1 MLLESIEECLVSRI
15 KIHLNYSFYS
25 KLFKQSC
32 VNKILPLKKTL
43 HYKMLCYN
51 ITMNR
56 SKNIIRILKKS
67 YSPMSAYD
75 ILNEINRTNNVQ
87 PMTIYRAL
95 EKLMK
100 AHKIHKC
107 RQTKKY
113 FICDQDHEIDT
124 KLGILF
130 CDNCGK
136 TEEFNTDI
144 ISKQIMNKDKSNF
157 NFNNFQIEISA
168 ICKDCV

>member
-1 MLLESIEECLVSRI
+1 
-15 KIHLNYSFYS
+15 
-25 KLFKQSC
+25 
-32 VNKILPLKKTL
+32 
-43 HYKMLCYN
+43 MLCYN
-51 ITMNR
+51 ITMNFLKLITLILNK
-56 SKNIIRILKKS
+56 SKV
-67 YSPMSAYD
+67 PMSAYD
-75 ILNEINRTNNVQ
+75 ILHEINKTNNVQ

-100 AHKIHKC
+100 THKIHKC

-113 FICDQDHEIDT
+113 FICEQDHKIDT

-136 TEEFNTDI
+136 TEEFNTDLISQEI
-144 ISKQIMNKDKSNF
+144 ITKNKSKF

-168 ICKDCV
+168 ICRDCV